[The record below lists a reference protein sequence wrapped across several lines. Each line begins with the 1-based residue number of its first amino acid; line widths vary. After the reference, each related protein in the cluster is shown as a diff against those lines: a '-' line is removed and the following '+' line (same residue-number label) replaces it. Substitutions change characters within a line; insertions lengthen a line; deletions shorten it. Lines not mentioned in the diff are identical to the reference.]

1 MTPSSPEVKGGKEVI
16 HDGMN
21 DAGHKLQANR
31 AGKGDSEP
39 DHDSDDK

>member
-16 HDGMN
+16 HDDMN

-31 AGKGDSEP
+31 AGKADKET
-39 DHDSDDK
+39 DRDSDD